1 MSSGAPV
8 KNGQQVSSL
17 LTAVPL
23 LSEIADI
30 KIEAH
35 TKRIKPEQGK
45 APTGF
50 CAKAAAEFVKTVAH
64 VGDTYSASAKKS
76 PHSQTFAI
84 LASL

>member
-35 TKRIKPEQGK
+35 TERIKPEQGK
-45 APTGF
+45 APPGF
-50 CAKAAAEFVKTVAH
+50 CAKAAAEFVKT
-64 VGDTYSASAKKS
+64 GTRR
-76 PHSQTFAI
+76 
-84 LASL
+84 